1 MKTLITAVVTG
12 LMMTATLSQANPN
25 HHHGHRH
32 YGHHSGYG
40 WVAPLAIGSAL
51 GYVIATRP
59 APVTVQTT
67 PSPVLY
73 PNQYPQP
80 PLGYHYEQ
88 ILDATCNCY
97 RIVLVQ
103 N

>member
-1 MKTLITAVVTG
+1 MKTLMTAIVIALT
-12 LMMTATLSQANPN
+12 MTATSSQANPN
-25 HHHGHRH
+25 HHGYRH
-32 YGHHSGYG
+32 FGHHSGYG
-40 WVAPLAIGSAL
+40 WVAPIVIGSAL

-59 APVTVQTT
+59 APVIVQTT
-67 PSPVLY
+67 PPILY
-73 PNQYPQP
+73 PNQYPAP
-80 PLGYHYEQ
+80 PMGYHYEQ

>member
-1 MKTLITAVVTG
+1 MKTLITAAIVSS
-12 LMMTATLSQANPN
+12 MMTATPSQANPY
-25 HHHGHRH
+25 HHHGHPH

-59 APVTVQTT
+59 APVIVQTT
-67 PSPVLY
+67 PPW

-80 PLGYHYEQ
+80 PLGYRYEQ
-88 ILDATCNCY
+88 ILDANCNCY

>member
-1 MKTLITAVVTG
+1 MKTLIITAVTG
-12 LMMTATLSQANPN
+12 LMMTAMPSQANPN
-25 HHHGHRH
+25 HFHHH
-32 YGHHSGYG
+32 GHHSGYG

-59 APVTVQTT
+59 APVIVQTT
-67 PSPVLY
+67 PPPVLY
-73 PNQYPQP
+73 PNQYPVP
-80 PLGYHYEQ
+80 PMGYHYEQ

>member
-1 MKTLITAVVTG
+1 MKTIITAVVTG
-12 LMMTATLSQANPN
+12 LMMTVMPSQANPI
-25 HHHGHRH
+25 HYHRHGHH
-32 YGHHSGYG
+32 NGYG
-40 WVAPLAIGSAL
+40 WVAPLVIGSAL

-59 APVTVQTT
+59 APVIVQTI
-67 PSPVLY
+67 PPQPLY

-80 PLGYHYEQ
+80 PVGYHYEQ
-88 ILDATCNCY
+88 ILDANCNCY